1 MGEPAR
7 ELRPRSE
14 RVARPSRTVSAG
26 GGRLWS
32 GRTARTSDL
41 SVNMNGPSNPPD
53 PSRLITTSNGAGS
66 SEAGRGEVQRLFAAA
81 VDGDPLAH
89 AQLGVR
95 AANDLDAARALAA
108 LPPCPALTVTSRAPA
123 WASAYV
129 DQLLAHVAELSGR
142 ER

>member
-1 MGEPAR
+1 
-7 ELRPRSE
+7 
-14 RVARPSRTVSAG
+14 
-26 GGRLWS
+26 
-32 GRTARTSDL
+32 
-41 SVNMNGPSNPPD
+41 MNRPSNPPTTPD
-53 PSRLITTSNGAGS
+53 PSRPVPPLELALCGAGS
-66 SEAGRGEVQRLFAAA
+66 GEARRGEVQRLFAAA
-81 VDGDPLAH
+81 LGGDPLSH

-129 DQLLAHVAELSGR
+129 DQLLAHAAQLPGR